1 MALMVTDI
9 SNYKMGYLT
18 REQLDMQYQY
28 ARANEFNE
36 RKYNQIAHLI
46 GYLKYDKNEGR
57 FWFANDPQIADK
69 NFDEKFVR
77 DGVKH
82 RIYKE
87 ELKEESKMIYGEP
100 VCYLNEKHNKNLII
114 R

>member
-1 MALMVTDI
+1 MILWRLMVTDI

-46 GYLKYDKNEGR
+46 GYLKR
-57 FWFANDPQIADK
+57 F
-69 NFDEKFVR
+69 V
-77 DGVKH
+77 
-82 RIYKE
+82 
-87 ELKEESKMIYGEP
+87 
-100 VCYLNEKHNKNLII
+100 
-114 R
+114 